1 MEETRMTRRWH
12 MAAVALS
19 IGMASPAHVPAA
31 HAQVS
36 PPDTQ
41 AAKQEAARLNQ
52 MPAVPPHETKG
63 IDHSGRKEKGHVSY
77 YGKGFAHKKM
87 ADGRPM
93 NPESNV
99 AASKT
104 LPLGTTAKVTNL
116 SNGKSATVK
125 VEDRGPYVKG
135 RVVDV
140 SPKVADQLDLKHKGV
155 APVEVKP
162 ITVPQPDG
170 AVKLGAGAA
179 DATPQEI
186 QQAKEVT
193 KQLTGQTEAVEK

>member
-1 MEETRMTRRWH
+1 
-12 MAAVALS
+12 
-19 IGMASPAHVPAA
+19 
-31 HAQVS
+31 
-36 PPDTQ
+36 
-41 AAKQEAARLNQ
+41 
-52 MPAVPPHETKG
+52 
-63 IDHSGRKEKGHVSY
+63 
-77 YGKGFAHKKM
+77 
-87 ADGRPM
+87 M

-140 SPKVADQLDLKHKGV
+140 SPKVAEQLDLKHKGV